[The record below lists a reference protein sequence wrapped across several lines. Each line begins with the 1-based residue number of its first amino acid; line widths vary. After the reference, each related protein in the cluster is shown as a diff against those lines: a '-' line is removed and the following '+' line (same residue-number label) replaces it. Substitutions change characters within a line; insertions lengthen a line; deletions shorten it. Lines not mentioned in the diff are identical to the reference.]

1 MPFAKSSGK
10 VSLVVNRVIVQYGPL
25 SKEWK
30 RPVSDF
36 LFLPEEDLYRTS
48 EEIEVCAELVLQESL
63 VRFADILRKVAEE
76 SECRRSCRKLCDVL
90 DLDVLSLPCWR
101 RIVLDLRKHHLVD
114 L

>member
-48 EEIEVCAELVLQESL
+48 EEIEVCA
-63 VRFADILRKVAEE
+63 
-76 SECRRSCRKLCDVL
+76 
-90 DLDVLSLPCWR
+90 
-101 RIVLDLRKHHLVD
+101 
-114 L
+114 